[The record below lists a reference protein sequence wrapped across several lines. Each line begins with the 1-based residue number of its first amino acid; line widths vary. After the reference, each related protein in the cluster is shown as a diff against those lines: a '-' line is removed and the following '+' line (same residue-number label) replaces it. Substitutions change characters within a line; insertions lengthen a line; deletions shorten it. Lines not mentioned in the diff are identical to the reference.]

1 MKRLDLF
8 TVFYEFLKILFPIL
22 SIHLSPYFQSVYFV
36 LPSSSF
42 LIQSLA
48 VSNLLLNLY
57 IEFPFSFLSFRFHL
71 ISIP

>member
-1 MKRLDLF
+1 MRRLDLF
-8 TVFYEFLKILFPIL
+8 TVFYEFLKILFPVL
-22 SIHLSPYFQSVYFV
+22 SIHLSPRFQSVYFV
-36 LPSSSF
+36 PPSSSF

-48 VSNLLLNLY
+48 MSNLLLNLY